1 MMNKPLALTQQLND
15 AINAIYEHRKEL
27 NSQLSIVDKKRMD
40 VEHVMELSQD
50 KNASEGYNLYKMM
63 REVLRERRLI
73 KDEMDELEVS
83 VVYLKSKCIGSENN
97 MTKVIESVNNKIKL
111 HDQDEKIRTYQVRV
125 MTEVFGNTIN

>member
-1 MMNKPLALTQQLND
+1 MNKPLALTQQLND

>member
-1 MMNKPLALTQQLND
+1 MNKPLALTQQLND

-125 MTEVFGNTIN
+125 MTEVFGDTIN